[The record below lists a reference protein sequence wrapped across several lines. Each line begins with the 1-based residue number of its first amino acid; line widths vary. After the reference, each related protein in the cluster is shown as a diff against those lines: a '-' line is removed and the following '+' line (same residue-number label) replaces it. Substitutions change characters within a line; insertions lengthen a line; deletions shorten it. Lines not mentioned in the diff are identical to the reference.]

1 MNHCFSISHGHEITL
16 MKRLLRHKESG
27 LYFAPDGGWVS
38 DWRKAMPISDLTNIL
53 ATCKEHELPQIEFVL
68 KSEAGEYG
76 VTLDVWQAR
85 IGGVPHFLYTSQIM
99 AKINHISEIR
109 RLHEFDARRNQA
121 TAFPAGKIAAD

>member
-1 MNHCFSISHGHEITL
+1 
-16 MKRLLRHKESG
+16 MKRLLRHKETG
-27 LYFAPDGGWVS
+27 LYFAPDGGWVR

-68 KSEAGEYG
+68 KSDVGEYD

-85 IGGVPHFLYTSQIM
+85 ISGVPHFLYTSQIM
-99 AKINHISEIR
+99 AKINDISEIR

-121 TAFPAGKIAAD
+121 TAFQAGKIAADS